1 MTRAAHP
8 AKPLRHGFTLI
19 ELLVVMAIIAMLI
32 ALLLP
37 AVQQARESARRTQ
50 CLNNLHQLVLAMHN
64 YEGAHRVFPPGV
76 VAPGVACETPLP
88 LVSPFPEPFLV
99 PLPRTGNVQQQQP
112 VVITQWNYSNL
123 WSWQSFLLPQLDAQT
138 VQIVFPPTGKFF
150 LDCSGGGGGGGGSS
164 NPPSTNLNYLG
175 TQLPSYVCPSAALPA
190 SRPVLPVPS
199 SPAVNLNPAYSTYR
213 GVAGTLGID
222 PVTSQPV
229 LNPTNGMLYLNS
241 SVAFRDVTDGTTTTL
256 FMGDSYYGF
265 WADGTSCCVAGAPVG
280 FRAQIG
286 EQVYGDELT
295 GGVWLSANNPGD
307 YRFSFGSQH
316 GDVICF
322 AMVDASTKSISR
334 TIDRTVFLALLTRNG
349 RENIADP
356 NF

>member
-1 MTRAAHP
+1 MTRAAQSR
-8 AKPLRHGFTLI
+8 KPSRRGFTLV

-37 AVQQARESARRTQ
+37 AVQQARETARRTQ

-64 YEGAHRVFPPGV
+64 YEGAHRVFPPGI
-76 VAPGVACETPLP
+76 VAPGTGCETPLP
-88 LVSPFPEPFLV
+88 LNTPFPEPYLV
-99 PLPRTGNVQQQQP
+99 PLPRTGNQQQAP

-123 WSWQSFLLPQLDAQT
+123 WSWHAFLLPQIDAQT
-138 VQIVFPPTGKFF
+138 VQLAFPPTYKFY
-150 LDCSGGGGGGGGSS
+150 DCSSGGGGGGSGGGGL
-164 NPPSTNLNYLG
+164 PSTNLNYLG
-175 TQLPSYVCPSAALPA
+175 TQIPSYVCPSASLPSA
-190 SRPVLPVPS
+190 RPILPVPS

-213 GVAGTLGID
+213 AVAGTLGMD
-222 PVTSQPV
+222 PVTGQPV
-229 LNPTNGMLYLNS
+229 TNPTNGMLYLNS
-241 SVAFRDVTDGTTTTL
+241 SVSFRDVTDGTTTTL
-256 FMGDSYYGF
+256 ILGDSFYGF
-265 WADGTSCCVAGAPVG
+265 WGDGTSCCVAGAPNG
-280 FRAQIG
+280 FRSQIG
-286 EQVYGDELT
+286 EQVFGDELT
-295 GGVWLSANNPGD
+295 GGVWLSGGNPGD

-334 TIDRTVFLALLTRNG
+334 NIDRNTFLALLTRNG